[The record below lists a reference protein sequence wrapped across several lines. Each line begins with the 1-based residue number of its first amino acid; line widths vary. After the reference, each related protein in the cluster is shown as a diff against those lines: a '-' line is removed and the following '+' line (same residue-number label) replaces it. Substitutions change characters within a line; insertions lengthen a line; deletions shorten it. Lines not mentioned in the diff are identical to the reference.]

1 MDIIIDKIDCVINKN
16 VINEM
21 GIINT
26 FIIITILSQLL
37 LFYLFGSFSHQR

>member
-1 MDIIIDKIDCVINKN
+1 MDIIIDKIDIVINKN

-26 FIIITILSQLL
+26 MVIIINNI
-37 LFYLFGSFSHQR
+37 YVNR

>member
-1 MDIIIDKIDCVINKN
+1 MDIIIDKIDIVINKN

-26 FIIITILSQLL
+26 MVIIINNTC
-37 LFYLFGSFSHQR
+37 